1 MITFEFHGRK
11 ASPNTAQIGAEG
23 DLNAESLRFLL
34 PQVSDDQTAQLMML
48 LPDSTPEMVL
58 IREGMAQVSDI
69 MCEQPGRIR
78 AWVEILGGDGA
89 IVWNSSEFYLDVE
102 DLPPI
107 DQEVQ
112 HEYPTAIRDAMIAV
126 EQTLRYKEAAEAA
139 AQEAADNAAQAI
151 SDLTDDLTQLGTDV
165 GNMETRVQE
174 ATELVEQ
181 AYNQSQE
188 AADAVPALIE
198 AAEQYAQYDS
208 RLQQIETDFAG
219 KVNKSGDTMTG
230 NLRVQKA
237 NAGLELALTSDQS
250 RFAAR
255 FILDD
260 NGRPVIQQRAEGS
273 AEKEVYS
280 LPAPEVTNTQKQY
293 NLLTDKAPV
302 SVAQGGTGA
311 DTAAAARQSL
321 GIPSLIKNNLT
332 TTAEGYMLDARQG
345 KALDDKIT
353 ALLGRLMAGNAGA
366 HNAIYRGKSLGG
378 SVTDAQWAAI
388 GAGTFGDLFIGD
400 YWTIGGVN
408 WRIAAFDYWI
418 NTQPVQAHHV
428 VIVPDSM
435 LAYDKMNNAAS
446 TSGGYRG
453 SDFRTGGNSNSAR
466 ASAIGAVERAFE
478 GQSHIL
484 TYKDFL
490 SSSVDANG
498 QVIAVEYEDCTVE
511 LMNEIMVYGCHA
523 VGEKTVKN
531 LQDYTVSMTQ
541 LPLFRLDRERIAEA
555 ANNQWYLR
563 DITSET
569 RNACVHQFGAASSVV
584 QHSERGIRPVFA
596 IRQAT

>member
-139 AQEAADNAAQAI
+139 AQEAADNAAAAI

-165 GNMETRVQE
+165 GNMETRAQE
-174 ATELVEQ
+174 ALDLVEQ
-181 AYNQSQE
+181 AYSQSEE
-188 AADAVPALIE
+188 AAAAVPALIE

-302 SVAQGGTGA
+302 TVAQGGTGA
-311 DTAAAARQSL
+311 ATAAAARQSL

-408 WRIAAFDYWI
+408 WRIAAFDYWRNI
-418 NTQPVQAHHV
+418 YPAPAHHV
-428 VIVPDSM
+428 VIVPDSVLCSGKLNESM
-435 LAYDKMNNAAS
+435 F
-446 TSGGYRG
+446 TSGGYYG
-453 SDFRTGGNSNSAR
+453 SDFREGNNGNTAR
-466 ASAIGAVERAFE
+466 ASAISAVNTAF
-478 GQSHIL
+478 GSNHIL

-490 SSSVDANG
+490 SSSADANG

-511 LMNEIMVYGCHA
+511 LLNEFMVFGCRV
-523 VGEKTVKN
+523 VGEKTDGTV
-531 LQDYTVSMTQ
+531 QEYTASMTQ

-555 ANNQWYLR
+555 ANYQWYLR
-563 DITSET
+563 DITGAEKV
-569 RNACVHQFGAASSVV
+569 ACILNYGEAASVT
-584 QHSERGIRPVFA
+584 QNTERGIRPVFA